1 MAVSLIFKQFYA
13 PLLLIVSVSVVFGS
27 YAYGQINTDRQFWT
41 IDEYIEREPDQAKRM
56 LDFSKMVQ
64 KPAKKISASVD
75 NNISITIVYPANQVS
90 DYWRRSVASM
100 EGRLKE
106 TGIKYTLNSYFT
118 LPGTETR
125 AQSRKLGEALRNQPD
140 YLIFTLDV
148 AQHKNFIDRILSTK
162 RPKLI
167 LQNITT
173 PLRQWGDQQPFMY
186 VGFDH
191 VLGTKMLADYYRKK
205 TGGKGK
211 YALLYGTKG
220 YVSTMRGDSFI
231 SMMQASPEI
240 ELVASY
246 YTDYN
251 RKRAFNATLEILQEF
266 PDLKFIY
273 AGSTDISLGVID
285 ALKKTG
291 KLGTIL
297 VNGWGG
303 GSSELEAIA
312 SGDMDVT
319 VMRMNDDNGVAMAD
333 AIRLDLKG
341 QNDQRG
347 LIFSGEFSLIE
358 KGIDPVVLENLSRRA
373 FRYSG
378 Q

>member
-1 MAVSLIFKQFYA
+1 MSLPLIFKYFYV
-13 PLLLIVSVSVVFGS
+13 PLLLTVTVVFS
-27 YAYGQINTDRQFWT
+27 SHAYAQTNTDRQYWT
-41 IDEYIEREPDQAKRM
+41 IDEYIERQPDQAKRM
-56 LDFSKMVQ
+56 LGFSKMVQ
-64 KPAKKISASVD
+64 SPAKIISASVKK
-75 NNISITIVYPANQVS
+75 NISITIVYPANQVS

-106 TGIKYTLNSYFT
+106 IGIKYTINSYFT

-125 AQSRKLGEALRNQPD
+125 AQSSRLGEALRNQPD

-148 AQHKNFIDRILSTK
+148 AQHKNFIDRILSNK
-162 RPKLI
+162 SPKLI

-173 PLRQWGDQQPFMY
+173 PLKQWGGQQPFMY

-191 VLGTKMLADYYRKK
+191 VNGAKMLADYYRKK
-205 TGGKGK
+205 TGAKGR

-220 YVSTMRGDSFI
+220 YVSTMRGDRFI
-231 SMMQASPEI
+231 SMMQTSPEI
-240 ELVASY
+240 ELVAAY
-246 YTDYN
+246 YTNYN
-251 RKRAFNATLEILQEF
+251 RKRAFNATLEIVQEF

-273 AGSTDISLGVID
+273 AGSTDISLGIID

-291 KLGTIL
+291 KLGTVL

-303 GSSELEAIA
+303 GSSELEAIVK
-312 SGDMDVT
+312 GDMDVT

-333 AIRLDLKG
+333 AIRLDLEG
-341 QNDQRG
+341 LNDQRG
-347 LIFSGEFSLIE
+347 LIFSGEFSLVE
-358 KGIDPVVLENLSRRA
+358 KGINPKTLDGLSRRA